1 MDSLTLESAFQN
13 RRSEWNNVACLR
25 SPPNHADRQ
34 FTALNIGT
42 KKPEPTTAAKR
53 NGLEDVVMLPLRTR
67 SHHRRSRY

>member
-42 KKPEPTTAAKR
+42 KKPEPTTAR
-53 NGLEDVVMLPLRTR
+53 VVRFYSQQPRD
-67 SHHRRSRY
+67 Y